1 MTGDDLRAAVAGAC
15 EVLGG
20 AGEPAGPANGEPPR
34 FELFHAANSICSQK
48 VRTVLAHHDLPY
60 RSHPVDLFR
69 GETYLPGYV
78 RLRMIGCAALG
89 GDLAAR
95 HGGTTST
102 EAGGCDGVVVPTLV
116 DWASEE
122 VIVDSKRICLVLDTV
137 APEADWLRPA
147 ALADAVDRELGV
159 VDNLPNYQMLMGRT
173 PSGAEGVTRGDVQA
187 AFSQRKVG
195 WCDRY
200 LDEQAGDDLLVRAY
214 TAKRAKELSAATELF
229 SPEAM
234 RDAYR
239 VAEAALGE
247 LEARLAARTG
257 AWLLGERVTMADLFW
272 GIELMRMR
280 DVGVAD
286 YWEAGRLPEVERYA
300 AATEALPAIRRAVT
314 DWPGARF

>member
-1 MTGDDLRAAVAGAC
+1 MSDDLRAAVANAC
-15 EVLGG
+15 EALGG
-20 AGEPAGPANGEPPR
+20 AGEPAGPYSDEPPR
-34 FELFHAANSICSQK
+34 LELFHAANSICSQK
-48 VRTVLAHHDLPY
+48 VRAVLAHHDLPY
-60 RSHPVDLFR
+60 RGHTVNLFR

-102 EAGGCDGVVVPTLV
+102 EAGGCDGLVVPTLV

-122 VIVDSKRICLVLDTV
+122 VIVDSKRICLRLDV
-137 APEADWLRPA
+137 AVPEADRLRPA
-147 ALADAVDRELGV
+147 ALAGEIDRELAV

-173 PSGAEGVTRGDVQA
+173 PSGEEAGDTREDVQA
-187 AFSQRKVG
+187 AFSQRKVA

-200 LDEQAGDDLLVRAY
+200 LDEQADDDTLVRAY

-234 RDAYR
+234 YDAYGM
-239 VAEAALGE
+239 AEAALGE
-247 LEARLAARTG
+247 LENRLAARG
-257 AWLLGERVTMADLFW
+257 RAWLCGERVTMADLFW

-280 DVGVAD
+280 DVGVAG
-286 YWEAGRLPEVERYA
+286 YWEGGRLPQVERYA
-300 AATEALPAIRRAVT
+300 AAAEALPAIRRAVT